1 MNGCRGQPRAAKP
14 RQRGQDAGA
23 GVPRGMVRVD
33 EYPNLRLLRWNL
45 KAPYVTRRDAFSLYE
60 RNWRL
65 VDHAAAPAPERAFI
79 DDLAREFG
87 QGLINA

>member
-1 MNGCRGQPRAAKP
+1 MNGRREPPPAVKQ

-33 EYPNLRLLRWNL
+33 EYPNLKLLCWNL
-45 KAPYVTRRDAFSLYE
+45 KAPYVTRREAFSLYE

-65 VDHAAAPAPERAFI
+65 VDHAAASAHERAFI

-87 QGLINA
+87 RGLINA

>member
-1 MNGCRGQPRAAKP
+1 MNGRREQPRAAKQ
-14 RQRGQDAGA
+14 RQGGQDAGA

-33 EYPNLRLLRWNL
+33 EYPNLELLCWNL
-45 KAPYVTRRDAFSLYE
+45 NAPCVTRRDAFSLYE

-65 VDHAAAPAPERAFI
+65 VDHAAAPTHERAFI

-87 QGLINA
+87 RGLINA